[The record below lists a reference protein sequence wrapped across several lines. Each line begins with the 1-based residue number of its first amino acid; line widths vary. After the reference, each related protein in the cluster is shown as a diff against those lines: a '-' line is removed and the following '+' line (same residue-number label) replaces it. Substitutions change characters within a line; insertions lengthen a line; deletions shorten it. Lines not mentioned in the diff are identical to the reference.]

1 MKVQK
6 IVKFYQN
13 LDNTVN
19 KHLLKVNNRNGKT
32 SNQN

>member
-13 LDNTVN
+13 LDNIVN
-19 KHLLKVNNRNGKT
+19 KHLLKVNNRNGKK